1 MDDEKRHH
9 EKERNIQQQVL
20 DKYEKEMHQQRKEL
34 IEKEE
39 RIGTLTQQLNEAT
52 AFLQQSQKDKE
63 EQNEQLQELKSS
75 LCNINNID

>member
-1 MDDEKRHH
+1 
-9 EKERNIQQQVL
+9 
-20 DKYEKEMHQQRKEL
+20 MHQQRKEL

-52 AFLQQSQKDKE
+52 AFLKDKE

-75 LCNINNID
+75 

>member
-75 LCNINNID
+75 LCNINN

>member
-1 MDDEKRHH
+1 MRRKCIKKEK
-9 EKERNIQQQVL
+9 K
-20 DKYEKEMHQQRKEL
+20 L

-75 LCNINNID
+75 